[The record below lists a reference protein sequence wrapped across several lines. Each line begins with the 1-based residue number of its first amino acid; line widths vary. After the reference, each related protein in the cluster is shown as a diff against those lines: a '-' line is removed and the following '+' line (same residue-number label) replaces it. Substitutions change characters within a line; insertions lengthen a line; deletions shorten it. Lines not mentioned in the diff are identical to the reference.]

1 MAGKAKAKDP
11 LQDQHRA
18 DRRDV
23 AKQRARDP
31 GRPFNQMM
39 PYLLAVLAIFFL
51 ICLLIPDK
59 TKMGFFGVW
68 TTRILYLVFGR
79 ACILLPILL
88 CNIAL
93 FWRRDRANGQLLWKS
108 LVSLAVLVVAASLT
122 QLQYKDALIGKSLL
136 EWAKEE
142 RGAGAVGSIC
152 GNFLFRVLGDLGTRL
167 ISTLLLIVLVPFL
180 FGTTP
185 WQLGALC
192 YRYGKRIWNSKRFAP
207 AGQLE
212 QAGEPARPQKPTAQ
226 ATPEPPPPPQPQ
238 PQPQP
243 QPTPEPYLPPEV
255 LARAT
260 QPTAST
266 APAAAPEQPK
276 LGYFERNR
284 FAPTEASD
292 LPPELRSSA
301 NTPTARYGADGVSA
315 EPKKKRVVAP
325 TATPYVDNPAPE
337 VPDVRAR
344 AGSYTVPRMEP
355 PAQREVNNWVEI
367 KSRDRFAPTAA
378 SNLPPDTPRSDT
390 ISHVRTVQLPPY
402 REEQTLQTERTVVKT
417 PEPAPVAEA
426 APTVEATPVVASTP
440 VAQATPVAQGK
451 EAPVAPTA
459 PAAEATPVAEPAPV
473 QEEPSASQD
482 DLATLMRQMLSPEIM
497 EQIDGG
503 ASKQETLTP
512 ERTVAEPP
520 KKPTERSEL
529 EKQMFGNPVQVNEAP
544 VAQHFDRPTPAQREK
559 APTPPPAQPEK
570 IAPPIPYE
578 FPPSSLL
585 QYYDPPGQENIGEE
599 LEQNAARLVKALQNF
614 RVGVKVTDVC
624 RGPTITRYEL
634 LPDEGVRVASIS
646 RLSDDIALAL
656 AAQSI
661 RIEAPIPGKQAVG
674 VEVPNR
680 VVATVGLRELVE
692 GDAFT
697 RSADPLFCALG
708 MDVAG
713 TPIYTN
719 LAEMPHLLVAGAT
732 GSGKSVCINVIL
744 VSLLMHAS
752 PEEVKLILIDPKKVE
767 LSSYN
772 GIPHLLIPTV
782 TDPRKAAG
790 ALRWATVEMDRRY
803 QLLEDNHVRN
813 IKEYNLL
820 RKSNPQME
828 KLPMIVII
836 IDELADLMQTASDD
850 VEGAISRLTQLARAA
865 GMHMIIG
872 TQRPS
877 VDVIT
882 GKIKS
887 NIPSRI
893 AFTVSSQIDSRTIL
907 DAAGAEKLLGKGD
920 MLYAPTGSLKP
931 VRVQGAFVS
940 NSELQKVIT
949 FVQTHSPASYDNEV
963 MAGIE
968 RAAEEMDRSRRKDS
982 PAMEEGAGGD
992 ISEDEVAMLKEC
1004 ASIAIGEGKIS
1015 ASYLQVKLKIGFQ
1028 KAKRM
1033 ICYME
1038 QMGIIGEADGQKP
1051 REVLLTESEYQELL
1065 MNDEAWSSVQI

>member
-1 MAGKAKAKDP
+1 MAKAKAKDP
-11 LQDQHRA
+11 LQDQGRA

-23 AKQRARDP
+23 TKQRARDP

-39 PYLLAVLAIFFL
+39 PYLLAVFAVFFL

-59 TKMGFFGVW
+59 SKMGVIGIW
-68 TTRILYLVFGR
+68 TTRLLYLTFGR

-93 FWRRDRANGQLLWKS
+93 FFRRDRANGQLLWKC

-122 QLQYKDALIGKSLL
+122 QLSYRDAIVQKSLL

-142 RGAGAVGSIC
+142 RGAGAVGSLC
-152 GNFLFRVLGDLGTRL
+152 GNLLFRALGALGTRL
-167 ISTLLLIVLVPFL
+167 FSSLVLVVLIPFL

-185 WQLGALC
+185 LRLAKLC
-192 YRYGKRIWNSKRFAP
+192 YVYAKRFWNSKRFAP
-207 AGQLE
+207 VAAQEDTAVQE
-212 QAGEPARPQKPTAQ
+212 QRPQKPSP
-226 ATPEPPPPPQPQ
+226 ATPPPASEPFLSPD
-238 PQPQP
+238 
-243 QPTPEPYLPPEV
+243 V

-260 QPTAST
+260 AQPQPQAQATAEG
-266 APAAAPEQPK
+266 AKP
-276 LGYFERNR
+276 GYFDPNR
-284 FAPTEASD
+284 FAPTAASD
-292 LPPELRSSA
+292 LPSDLRASA
-301 NTPTARYGADGVSA
+301 NTPTARYGADGVAS
-315 EPKKKRVVAP
+315 PKQKRVVAP
-325 TATPYVDNPAPE
+325 TETPYVDNPAPE

-344 AGSYTVPRMEP
+344 AGAYSVPKMEP
-355 PAQREVNNWVEI
+355 PAQREVNNWVEV

-378 SNLPPDTPRSDT
+378 SDLPPDTPRSDT

-402 REEQTLQTERTVVKT
+402 QEPAVLQTERTVVNLAT
-417 PEPAPVAEA
+417 PEAAPAVAPTPVVTPMPEAAPVAE
-426 APTVEATPVVASTP
+426 PM
-440 VAQATPVAQGK
+440 
-451 EAPVAPTA
+451 
-459 PAAEATPVAEPAPV
+459 PVAEPVAVVEPTPVAAP
-473 QEEPSASQD
+473 EAAPAPQD
-482 DLATLMRQMLSPEIM
+482 DLATMMRQILSPEIM
-497 EQIDGG
+497 QQIDGG
-503 ASKQETLTP
+503 MPQAEQLTP
-512 ERTVAEPP
+512 QHTVAEPP
-520 KKPTERSEL
+520 KKAPAARNEM
-529 EKQMFGNPVQVNEAP
+529 EKQMFGNPVQVHEAP
-544 VAQHFDRPTPAQREK
+544 KVEHFDRPTPAQRQS
-559 APTPPPAQPEK
+559 APTPAEEQVQ
-570 IAPPIPYE
+570 IAPPIPYAY
-578 FPPSSLL
+578 PPTSLL
-585 QYYDPPGQENIGEE
+585 RYYDPPGEENIKEE
-599 LEQNAARLVKALQNF
+599 LEQNAARMVKALQNF
-614 RVGVKVTDVC
+614 RVGAQVTDIF

-634 LPDEGVRVASIS
+634 LPDEGVRCASIA

-656 AAQSI
+656 AARSI
-661 RIEAPIPGKQAVG
+661 RIEAPIPGKSAVG

-680 VVATVGLRELVE
+680 TPATVGLRELIE
-692 GDAFT
+692 ADAFT
-697 RSADPLFCALG
+697 SSPDPLFCVLG
-708 MDVAG
+708 KDVAG
-713 TPIYTN
+713 TPIYAN
-719 LAEMPHLLVAGAT
+719 LAKMVHLLVAGAT

-813 IKEYNLL
+813 IEEYNVL
-820 RKSNPQME
+820 RKSNPNLE
-828 KLPMIVII
+828 RLPMIVII

-850 VEGAISRLTQLARAA
+850 VEEAIGRLTQLARAA

-893 AFTVSSQIDSRTIL
+893 AFTVSSQVDSRTIL

-920 MLYAPTGSLKP
+920 MLYSAYGADKV

-940 NSELQKVIT
+940 NGELQKIID
-949 FVQTHSPASYDNEV
+949 FVKEHSPATYNNEV

-968 RAAEEMDRSRRKDS
+968 RATEEMDRSRRKDS
-982 PAMEEGAGGD
+982 PAVEDGSGAE
-992 ISEDEVAMLKEC
+992 ISEDEVAMLKDC
-1004 ASIAIGEGKIS
+1004 AAIAIDEGKIS

-1038 QMGIIGEADGQKP
+1038 QLGIIGEADGQKP
-1051 REVLLTESEYQELL
+1051 REVLLSESEYQELL
-1065 MNDEAWSSVQI
+1065 MNDEIWSNVQI